1 MVEVCL
7 LFIPTYAC
15 RLNLT
20 HRTPATLIFELT
32 EVSLGG
38 GWDPGHGVF
47 TAPHPG
53 LYSFSWSA
61 LVAGR
66 WAWYPLRQGG
76 YSGEKSTLP
85 HH

>member
-1 MVEVCL
+1 M
-7 LFIPTYAC
+7 FIVYSYPCKAPPPHTQD
-15 RLNLT
+15 
-20 HRTPATLIFELT
+20 PATLIFELT

-53 LYSFSWSA
+53 LYFFSWSA

-76 YSGEKSTLP
+76 YSGEKSNLP